1 MIGVLSDAD
10 GVFKMEVPAMD
21 DIVVVFSFVGMK
33 TQEIAYKGEADLQVV
48 MKDDVTEV
56 DEVVVT
62 GIFKKAK
69 ESYTGAV
76 TTITA
81 KDLAMVGNRNV
92 LSSIRNIDPS
102 FNIVDDVNHG
112 IRPESVA

>member
-1 MIGVLSDAD
+1 
-10 GVFKMEVPAMD
+10 
-21 DIVVVFSFVGMK
+21 MK

-92 LSSIRNIDPS
+92 LSSIRIS
-102 FNIVDDVNHG
+102 
-112 IRPESVA
+112 IRVLTSWMILTWDQTRIGCLILRCVVRLVWM